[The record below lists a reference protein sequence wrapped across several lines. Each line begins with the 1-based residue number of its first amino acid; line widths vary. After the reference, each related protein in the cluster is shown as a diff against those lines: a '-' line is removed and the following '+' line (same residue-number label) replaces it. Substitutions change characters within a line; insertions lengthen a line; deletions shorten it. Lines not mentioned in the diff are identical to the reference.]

1 MGVIM
6 SLIEKEFKD
15 GNNEYW
21 FYRKQQKNLHNI
33 DSFYYTVMLGNN
45 FTEPGD
51 PNVHF
56 FVQQLDAFKNRL
68 LENNQL
74 YGDIATTYDPP
85 GLLCDDTLVYAL
97 KPCYAHFY
105 NHCVCCPD
113 SYDIFIC
120 SKTPNSDTPQIVV
133 QIRSKDLW
141 LIGPYAIYKK
151 SFSVVEKICELYHL
165 HIKEACENRCDF
177 AWHTNY
183 LQSPEKYLHIDNFS
197 KMQVSHFRRIQYQY
211 QFGSN
216 DTYENDYIALGKRS
230 DKIFVRMY
238 LKTKEV
244 VENSYKPFFINLW
257 FYNQLISRYD
267 KYVLENCYDL
277 KNWKVRDIIRL
288 QFYYDYGSSDI
299 YKQEC
304 YTAMESYFRK
314 GSCNWDYISKLAD
327 KLTPKITT
335 IMNVEFQVMRRMSKS
350 FCLVD
355 LHLSNAADHRIETY
369 LDNHEL
375 ITDYLLESVLRLVDR
390 NTALKKSQCTDTPFW
405 QSIKRTKMIDVSKKN
420 KNIAAM
426 HREYSREH
434 SIDLVKNSF
443 INKAVTLS
451 IYTHGLDYN
460 KDIHTTIADSLCI
473 LNDNDVKRAERYRSK
488 VSLRFNK
495 KDFSGEYDEH
505 KTNV

>member
-1 MGVIM
+1 M
-6 SLIEKEFKD
+6 SLIEKELKD

-33 DSFYYTVMLGNN
+33 DSFYYSVMLEND
-45 FTEPGD
+45 FCEPGD
-51 PNVHF
+51 DNVHF
-56 FVQQLDAFKNRL
+56 FVQQLEAFKNRL
-68 LENNQL
+68 LETNEL
-74 YGDIATTYDPP
+74 YGDIATTYDPL
-85 GLLCDDTLVYAL
+85 GLVSDDTLVYAL
-97 KPCYAHFY
+97 KPSYAHFY
-105 NHCVCCPD
+105 NHCVSCPD
-113 SYDIFIC
+113 SYDIFIAGR
-120 SKTPNSDTPQIVV
+120 TPNADTPAIVV

-141 LIGPYAIYKK
+141 LLGPNAIYEK
-151 SFSVVEKICELYHL
+151 SFNSVKKICALYHL
-165 HIKEACENRCDF
+165 TIQSVSENRCDY

-216 DTYENDYIALGKRS
+216 DSYENDYIALGKRS

-257 FYNQLISRYD
+257 FYNNLISRYD

-299 YKQEC
+299 YKKEC
-304 YTAMESYFRK
+304 YAAMESYFRK

-327 KLTPKITT
+327 RLTPKLTT

-355 LHLSNAADHRIETY
+355 LHPGNEVDHRIKTY
-369 LDNHEL
+369 LDNHQL

-390 NTALKKSQCTDTPFW
+390 NTALKKSECTDTLFW
-405 QSIKRTKMIDVSKKN
+405 QSIKRTKMIDVAKKN
-420 KNIAAM
+420 KNIAAL
-426 HREYSREH
+426 HRNYSREH
-434 SIDLVKNSF
+434 SIELMKNSF
-443 INKAVTLS
+443 VNKAVTLG
-451 IYTHGLDYN
+451 IYTHGLDY
-460 KDIHTTIADSLCI
+460 KEDIQTTIADTLCI

-488 VSLRFNK
+488 VALRFNK
-495 KDFSGEYDEH
+495 NDFSGDYDAISK
-505 KTNV
+505 KTI